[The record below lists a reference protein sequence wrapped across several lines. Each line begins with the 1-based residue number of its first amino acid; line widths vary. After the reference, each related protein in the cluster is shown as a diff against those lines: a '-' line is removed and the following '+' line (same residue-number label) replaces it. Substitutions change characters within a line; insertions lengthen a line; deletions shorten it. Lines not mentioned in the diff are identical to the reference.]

1 MPTPETILILAA
13 HGSSHPQ
20 ARKALEGFAA
30 RVRREHPGLDVRM
43 AYTATPRPGNH
54 PSATSNHG
62 LADTLAGLADLGH
75 RGGLDLRVQSLHV
88 IAGADY
94 DRMREALED
103 FTTAAGA
110 RLTMCAPL
118 LAGPEDAPTAARAL
132 AQALPQDEAVVLMG
146 HGTTHD
152 AQDLYRVLAERLMT
166 ELPKARLGVLEA
178 ADPGDPLSIQA
189 IARDLESRGVRSA
202 RLVPLLTVAGRH
214 AHKDLAGDR
223 LGSWKSV
230 LAEHGIEGTAD
241 LAGLLER
248 EVFVRLWLERLAS
261 LISSNSI

>member
-1 MPTPETILILAA
+1 MPAPETILILAA

-30 RVRREHPGLDVRM
+30 RVRLEHPGLDVRM

-54 PSATSNHG
+54 PGANSNSG
-62 LADTLAGLADLGH
+62 LADTLAGLAG
-75 RGGLDLRVQSLHV
+75 RTGLDLRVQSLHV

-94 DRMREALED
+94 DRMREALKD
-103 FTTAAGA
+103 FAAENSA
-110 RLTMCAPL
+110 LLTMCAPL
-118 LAGPEDAPTAARAL
+118 LAGPEDAPAAAKAL
-132 AQALPQDEAVVLMG
+132 AAALPRDEAVVLMG

-166 ELPKARLGVLEA
+166 ELPEARLGVLEA
-178 ADPGDPLSIQA
+178 ADPGDALSIQA
-189 IARDLESRGVRSA
+189 IARDLESRGVREA

-223 LGSWKSV
+223 PGSWKSV
-230 LAEHGIEGTAD
+230 LAEHGIESTAD

-248 EVFVRLWLERLAS
+248 DVFVSLWLERLRVLLTA
-261 LISSNSI
+261 

>member
-1 MPTPETILILAA
+1 MPAPETILILAA

-30 RVRREHPGLDVRM
+30 RVRLEHPGLDVRM
-43 AYTATPRPGNH
+43 AYTGTPRPGNH
-54 PSATSNHG
+54 PGANSHYG
-62 LADTLAGLADLGH
+62 LADTLVGLGL

-94 DRMREALED
+94 DRMREALEA
-103 FTTAAGA
+103 FAGAVGA

-118 LAGPEDAPTAARAL
+118 LAGPEDAPAAAKTL
-132 AQALPQDEAVVLMG
+132 AAALPQDEAVVLMG

-152 AQDLYRVLAERLMT
+152 AQDLYRVLAERLKS

-178 ADPGDPLSIQA
+178 ADPGDALSIQA

-202 RLVPLLTVAGRH
+202 RLAPLLTVAGRH

-223 LGSWKSV
+223 PGSWKSV

-248 EVFVRLWLERLAS
+248 EVFVSLWLERLRVL
-261 LISSNSI
+261 LIQTNKTH